1 MQDTNLNDIF
11 NESYVTYKEMYYHY
25 MTVCER
31 LACYQTSNKI
41 RDIAYGLFTHFSCF
55 IQNVI
60 IEFFLKFFLVY
71 IVDKYYLNFIS
82 SY

>member
-41 RDIAYGLFTHFSCF
+41 RDIAYSLFTNFSCF
-55 IQNVI
+55 IQNVLLLS
-60 IEFFLKFFLVY
+60 FF
-71 IVDKYYLNFIS
+71 
-82 SY
+82 

>member
-11 NESYVTYKEMYYHY
+11 NESYLTYKEIYYHY

-41 RDIAYGLFTHFSCF
+41 RDIAYGLFTHFHVLFKMLLLS
-55 IQNVI
+55 
-60 IEFFLKFFLVY
+60 FF
-71 IVDKYYLNFIS
+71 
-82 SY
+82 